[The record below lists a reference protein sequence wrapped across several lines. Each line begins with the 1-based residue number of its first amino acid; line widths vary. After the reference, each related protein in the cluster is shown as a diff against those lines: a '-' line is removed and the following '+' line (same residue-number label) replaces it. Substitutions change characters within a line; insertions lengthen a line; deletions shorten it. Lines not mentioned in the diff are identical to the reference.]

1 MWLSKKGIK
10 LNIDKIK
17 NYVKKLVGSKLK
29 IKVYLGRNKYL
40 YYDGYI
46 EIHAKC
52 NEVRQFGVKA
62 LKLDNLNKLEII
74 KNVES
79 GYDDDSYITL
89 NVEVTKDE
97 YYNLVFI
104 KRKVQKST

>member
-17 NYVKKLVGSKLK
+17 NYVKRLVGSKLK

-46 EIHAKC
+46 EKIHNNIFTVNTSSGIKSFTYSDVAT
-52 NEVRQFGVKA
+52 KA
-62 LKLDNLNKLEII
+62 VII
-74 KNVES
+74 SKF
-79 GYDDDSYITL
+79 D
-89 NVEVTKDE
+89 
-97 YYNLVFI
+97 
-104 KRKVQKST
+104 

>member
-40 YYDGYI
+40 YYDGDI
-46 EIHAKC
+46 EKIHNNIFTINTSKGIKSFTDSDIAT
-52 NEVRQFGVKA
+52 KA
-62 LKLDNLNKLEII
+62 VII
-74 KNVES
+74 SKF
-79 GYDDDSYITL
+79 D
-89 NVEVTKDE
+89 
-97 YYNLVFI
+97 
-104 KRKVQKST
+104 